1 MERIHYSKRVKT
13 DYTEYGVLIAG
24 ATNIYDMNPIQYL
37 CHDIAKHGEI
47 SEKARKVLE
56 NPASFYADNLPA
68 HQLQMKRL
76 KEQKQKIRLSRGSLV
91 FYEGGDCEFVIDGDV
106 YYRGPFDFIKYR
118 NIERRTV
125 LDLIRQLMQ
134 YGRVRINTLPNHGG
148 AGELYFHLTKKIKL
162 GPYWVHP
169 VDTDYNET
177 IHTIYSEI
185 QALAYRHFNQ
195 VFDYEERAAI
205 VAYLGE
211 DSHVALPGVDNQG
224 LPFLYG
230 SFYFD
235 NDIHIWH
242 DEISIKKNYLIANE
256 IYNRMIDLDGTFVKK
271 DRQLL
276 AIELDGNVAQPDVA
290 VKQMVMTMVD
300 TNPV

>member
-24 ATNIYDMNPIQYL
+24 ATNIYDMDPIQYL
-37 CHDIAKHGEI
+37 CHDIAKHGEV

-76 KEQKQKIRLSRGSLV
+76 KEQKEKIRLNRGYFN
-91 FYEGGDCEFVIDGDV
+91 FYEGDVCEFIIEGNV
-106 YYRGPFDFIKYR
+106 YYRGPSDFVKYR
-118 NIERRTV
+118 NIENRTV
-125 LDLIRQLMQ
+125 LDVIRQLMQ
-134 YGRVRINTLPNHGG
+134 YGHVQIDPLKNLGG
-148 AGELYFHLTKKIKL
+148 CGELYFYLTEKIKL
-162 GPYWVHP
+162 GPYQVHP
-169 VDTDYNET
+169 VDTNYNET
-177 IHTIYSEI
+177 IHAIYSDI
-185 QALAYRHFNQ
+185 QTLAYRHFNR
-195 VFDYEERAAI
+195 VFTNEERAAI
-205 VAYLGE
+205 VAYLQD
-211 DSHVALPGVDNQG
+211 DSHVVLPGVDNQG

-235 NDIHIWH
+235 NDIGIWH
-242 DEISIKKNYLIANE
+242 DEVSIKKNYLIANE

-271 DRQLL
+271 ERQYL
-276 AIELDGNVAQPDVA
+276 IVRLDEQVENVEEKIQ
-290 VKQMVMTMVD
+290 QMTTTMAD